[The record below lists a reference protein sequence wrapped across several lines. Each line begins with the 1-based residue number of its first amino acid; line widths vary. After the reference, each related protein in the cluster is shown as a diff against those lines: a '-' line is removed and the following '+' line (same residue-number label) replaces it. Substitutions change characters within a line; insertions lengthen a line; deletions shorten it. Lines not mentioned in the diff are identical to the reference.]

1 MSQPLIRVALIFS
14 TVLALTACATPD
26 LTDPERGFAEVAETT
41 RSTLR
46 KDSVWIQSREEANAV
61 AARVRA
67 LIHKK
72 TVSANTAVQAAIL
85 SNKGLQATYAEI
97 GMSAADVWQEALLPN
112 PRVSVALS
120 ELGVGRIIETL
131 VAQNIAALISRDA
144 RLSVAEAKLR
154 RSQLQAIAATLQ
166 VANEARMAWINA
178 VSAWEQVGHIRQ
190 AVTAADAGSELAKQL
205 GETGAIPKAAQAR
218 EHANYA
224 DISVQLAKARLNAR
238 GAKQELIR
246 KIGVWGRDTQF
257 RIPNKLPPLPLKI
270 KIKRGVAA
278 EALRNRIDLLI
289 ALADLEILA
298 RSHGLVKATRFV
310 SDLDIAG
317 GFEVTKPEKGEEDRR
332 DVYTGNVEFEFA
344 IPIFDSG
351 EARLRKAERAYMRG
365 ANIVAQKAIE
375 IRSEAKAAYE
385 GYRGRYDIARHYRS
399 AVVPLHRVIQEQ
411 ALLTNN
417 GMITNTFELL
427 ADVRAKLNA
436 DLQSDRAKRDF
447 WLADAGLDAALYG
460 AGADMDDE
468 EEDEE
473 IEIAEAGGEEE

>member
-1 MSQPLIRVALIFS
+1 MSLSPIKFLVVATS
-14 TVLALTACATPD
+14 ALALTACATPE
-26 LTDPERGFAEVAETT
+26 LTDPERGFSDVAEKT

-46 KDSVWIQSREEANAV
+46 KDSVWIQSRPQADAV
-61 AARVRA
+61 AARVRGM
-67 LIHKK
+67 IHKQ
-72 TVSANTAVQAAIL
+72 TISANTAVQAAIL
-85 SNKGLQATYAEI
+85 SNKGLQAAYAEI

-112 PRVSVALS
+112 PRVSVSLS
-120 ELGVGRIIETL
+120 ELGVGRIIETI

-154 RSQLQAIAATLQ
+154 RSQLQALAATLK
-166 VANEARMAWINA
+166 VASEARMAWIKA
-178 VSAWEQVGHIRQ
+178 VSAWEQAGHIRQ
-190 AVTAADAGSELAKQL
+190 AVIAADAGSELAKQL
-205 GETGAIPKAAQAR
+205 GGTGAIPKAAQAR

-224 DISVQLAKARLNAR
+224 DITVQLAKARLSAR

-246 KIGVWGRDTQF
+246 KMGVWGRDTQF
-257 RIPNKLPPLPLKI
+257 KVPNKLPPLPLKL
-270 KIKRGVAA
+270 KIKRSVAA

-310 SDLDIAG
+310 SDFDIAG
-317 GFEVTKPEKGEEDRR
+317 GFEVTKPEEGAEDPR
-332 DVYTGNVEFEFA
+332 DVYTGNLEFEFA

-351 EARLRKAERAYMRG
+351 EAKLRKAERAYMRA

-375 IRSEAKAAYE
+375 IRSEARSAYE
-385 GYRGRYDIARHYRS
+385 AYRGRHDIARHYRK
-399 AVVPLHRVIQEQ
+399 AVVPLHRVIEQQ

-436 DLQSDRAKRDF
+436 DLQSDRAKQDF
-447 WLADAGLDAALYG
+447 WLADASLDAALYG
-460 AGADMDDE
+460 AGPDMEEGE
-468 EEDEE
+468 EEEF
-473 IEIAEAGGEEE
+473 EIAEAEGGDE